1 MKLLRNRKAF
11 TLVELIVVIGI
22 IGILAAVLVPS
33 YVKYVEKARDT
44 KALQESK
51 MIQDLYRNWYLLEG
65 HNFESADDAIHD
77 FIVKAHRDHGP

>member
-44 KALQESK
+44 KSLQ
-51 MIQDLYRNWYLLEG
+51 
-65 HNFESADDAIHD
+65 
-77 FIVKAHRDHGP
+77 